1 MCNRKMGFDCL
12 GTFCRSPWLPRYSLF
27 LVAIDLAPRSIIF
40 GRFVQARRLSIL
52 PLLVQFIKKWHAP
65 MATSSRAKAIG
76 ELARHARLF
85 TFKKCIE
92 FAQAHSKTQTDMI
105 VRIHHSTLGAVFD
118 VSSLPMITQCETQY
132 GATKVPERFQE
143 RSVSCSAEKSMRGS
157 MSPTS

>member
-1 MCNRKMGFDCL
+1 M
-12 GTFCRSPWLPRYSLF
+12 
-27 LVAIDLAPRSIIF
+27 
-40 GRFVQARRLSIL
+40 
-52 PLLVQFIKKWHAP
+52 QFIEKWHAP
-65 MATSSRAKAIG
+65 MATSSRAKALR

-132 GATKVPERFQE
+132 GATKIPERFQE

-157 MSPTS
+157 MAPTS